1 MRAVIYVTDDD
12 QAIRGAIIKRLTRQG
27 HHVVGYESGE
37 ALLEGLQHNLPDL
50 VLLDVKM
57 PGLSGL
63 EALKH
68 VRQLAPAAIVIML
81 TAYGTVQDAVETM
94 KLGAYDF
101 MIKSVDLEGID
112 AVIARALDV
121 LRLRQRLESEL
132 SRQDSQYHMKNLEAH
147 SPAMKQL
154 LEQVREVAESPKSSV
169 MLLGETGTGKEFL
182 AHVIHHNGPRAS
194 GPFIGVNC
202 TAIPNELFESE
213 LFGFERGAFTG
224 ANQRKLGLLEKAE
237 GGTLFLD
244 EIGDLDQS
252 MQAKLLR
259 VIQERSFRRLGA
271 TDDLGVNFRLITAT
285 NRELKKEVRRG
296 AFREDLY
303 FRLNVVSF
311 EIPPLRKRVED
322 ILPLCQRAIVRFAQE
337 FSKPIPDIDPAARA
351 MLERYQ
357 YPGNV
362 RELQNILERA
372 LIFCQGR
379 MLTPTCLPIE
389 LRENAPHMA
398 VASGTGTDSMLR
410 IDMKLG
416 QQTLADIERTIIDEV
431 LRLANYNKTLAA
443 KHLGLTR
450 FSLGPP
456 HPTAECALR
465 RWCGP

>member
-1 MRAVIYVTDDD
+1 MRAVIFVTDDE

-50 VLLDVKM
+50 VLLDLKM
-57 PGLSGL
+57 SDLSGL

-202 TAIPNELFESE
+202 TAIPKELFESE

-271 TDDLGVNFRLITAT
+271 TDDHGVNFRLITAT
-285 NRELKKEVRRG
+285 NRELKKEVMRG

-398 VASGTGTDSMLR
+398 VATGTGTDSMLR

-450 FSLGPP
+450 FSLD
-456 HPTAECALR
+456 R
-465 RWCGP
+465 RLKKIADC